1 MKDRARAM
9 IMASFAA
16 DSLALGA
23 HWIYSTGKI
32 SRDFGR
38 IETFLTP
45 GADSY
50 HPTKKQGEFTH
61 YGDQAVV
68 LLESLAHKGRF
79 EPEDFSQ
86 RWRQFFRDY
95 TGYFDQATKDTLKN
109 ISLGTDPLQAGSSS
123 NDISGAARIAPV
135 IYCLRNDGVELIKA
149 VRTQTALTHTDPL
162 TIDASE
168 FFARVVL
175 RTLEG
180 NGVMPSIE
188 EVSRTYPEGS
198 LIRLLVKKG
207 MDSCGEES
215 VQAVKSFGQ
224 DCHAPDALPAVIHLV
239 CRYEK
244 DLKEALI
251 QNVMAGGD
259 SAARGM
265 ASGMIL
271 GAHLGMDSLPP
282 EWMDGMKKA
291 NEINNLLDRI
301 DEKRGTTLPA
311 HH

>member
-95 TGYFDQATKDTLKN
+95 TGYFDQAPKDTLKN

-207 MDSCGEES
+207 MDVLREEAS
-215 VQAVKSFGQ
+215 RPSSPSARTAMPLTRCPPSSTSS
-224 DCHAPDALPAVIHLV
+224 
-239 CRYEK
+239 
-244 DLKEALI
+244 
-251 QNVMAGGD
+251 AGT
-259 SAARGM
+259 
-265 ASGMIL
+265 
-271 GAHLGMDSLPP
+271 
-282 EWMDGMKKA
+282 
-291 NEINNLLDRI
+291 
-301 DEKRGTTLPA
+301 KRT
-311 HH
+311 